1 MPVKLPAGIENG
13 LEIYRTQESVNAFLN
28 GNKFEYLEL
37 PLQIREPFQ
46 AELISDKRAFN
57 CLKCNLR
64 LTDPDEM
71 EKKFVGCRYGLFDS
85 VPDLEGRV
93 LHPDAPLCDELET
106 CEGFDIICKVPDSKN
121 GKLTRKEYIIIIY
134 VGQGLLDKEIAS
146 KLNIELST
154 VRTHLNHIRE
164 KLCVN
169 NRIEI
174 AIWAMDLR
182 LI

>member
-13 LEIYRTQESVNAFLN
+13 LEIYRSNNSVKVVSN
-28 GNKFEYLEL
+28 GNRCDYLEL

-46 AELISDKRAFN
+46 VELISDKE
-57 CLKCNLR
+57 CLKCLKCQMNI
-64 LTDPDEM
+64 TDPDEI
-71 EKKFVGCRYGLFDS
+71 EQKFVGCRYGAYDII
-85 VPDLEGRV
+85 PDLSGKK
-93 LHPDAPLCDELET
+93 LTADAPCCDELET
-106 CEGFDIICKVPDSKN
+106 CLGFDIVCKVPHGRN
-121 GKLTRKEYIIIIY
+121 GKLTRKEYIIIIC

-174 AIWAMDLR
+174 AMWIMDKGV
-182 LI
+182 I